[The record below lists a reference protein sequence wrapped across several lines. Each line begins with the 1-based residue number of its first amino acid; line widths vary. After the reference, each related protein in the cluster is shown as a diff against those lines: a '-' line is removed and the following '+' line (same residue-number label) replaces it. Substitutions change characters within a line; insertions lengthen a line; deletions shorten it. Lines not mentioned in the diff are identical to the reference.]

1 MDEMKLLDEDTRMAI
16 AFAVTYKGDFPFM
29 LRMQKQAELL
39 EWQPDSDTVR
49 KILNCKR
56 FAEKNNIPG
65 STLKPDGNV
74 AAPYAAP
81 YSSAT
86 TSSQR
91 EPGHEYECYKCHW
104 WYPSMRAVLAHK
116 PHCTGTRPPTVSP
129 ANAAA
134 NAIVQSAGIHQ
145 PTISPDNFGW
155 GWNTHPHVRGMDIKK
170 RIDFS
175 AVQDGRYAIPK
186 GNDWIFVHVT
196 TENRK
201 WKGHRF
207 IKWMQSDN
215 RRIIGQ
221 QRPGETE
228 MSVGRFEEAMFIL
241 SVTSEQAARQY
252 ARLKHHC
259 PRCGKELTDE
269 HSREMMIGPDCAPLW
284 GWPY

>member
-1 MDEMKLLDEDTRMAI
+1 MDEMQLLDEDTRTAI

-29 LRMQKQAELL
+29 LKMQQLAQQLDWL
-39 EWQPDSDTVR
+39 PDGDAVR

-56 FAEKNNIPG
+56 FAEKNEIPG

-74 AAPYAAP
+74 AAPYP
-81 YSSAT
+81 RETPT
-86 TSSQR
+86 TSSHR
-91 EPGHEYECYKCHW
+91 IPGYEYECYKCHW

-116 PHCTGTRPPTVSP
+116 KFCIGQKPPGYVSP
-129 ANAAA
+129 ANVAA
-134 NAIVQSAGIHQ
+134 NAIVAAAQ
-145 PTISPDNFGW
+145 PAAPVNPNNFGY
-155 GWNTHPHVRGMDIKK
+155 GWNTHPHVRGMDIKQ

-175 AVQDGRYAIPK
+175 NVQDGRYAIPK
-186 GNDWIFVHVT
+186 DNDWIFVHVT
-196 TENRK
+196 TETRK

-221 QRPGETE
+221 QRPDEKE
-228 MSVGRFEEAMFIL
+228 MSVGRFEQAMFIL
-241 SVTSEQAARQY
+241 SLTSEQAARQY

-269 HSREMMIGPDCAPLW
+269 HSREMMIGPDCAPIW